1 MEEQLYPGSTATLVA
16 GLAYADVRTAKY
28 LKDRSTV
35 SYFTTGNSFGP
46 NGVRVL
52 RFEMVSQGDDFL
64 DPGSVRVAFTL
75 HNNDP
80 DNPFK
85 LLSMDPLTIF
95 TRLRVLV
102 KGQLI
107 EDINYL
113 HRTTEMFSILL
124 PPQRRKS
131 LALQMMGDDSINVGD
146 MNIDHEEIP
155 PGSSRRVL
163 VPLPSGF

>member
-1 MEEQLYPGSTATLVA
+1 MYINKRMDQQLYPGSSQLLLH
-16 GLAYADVRTAKY
+16 GLSYVEAAHAEYV
-28 LKDRSTV
+28 KDRSGVT
-35 SYFTTGNSFGP
+35 YFPTGGSSFGP

-52 RFEMVSQGDDFL
+52 RFEIVSQADDFL
-64 DPGSVRVAFTL
+64 DAGSLRVAFTL

-80 DNPFK
+80 AHPLT

-113 HRTTEMFSILL
+113 NRTTEMVSLLL
-124 PPQRRKS
+124 PP
-131 LALQMMGDDSINVGD
+131 
-146 MNIDHEEIP
+146 
-155 PGSSRRVL
+155 
-163 VPLPSGF
+163 